1 MPRLSRMGLG
11 NGSEEPVVLRG
22 NAGGQVRQ
30 SPSAGQQSCKSKIN
44 AEYKI
49 MRVCPF
55 QVVKSTAASSF
66 LPLNSKKKKNIFS
79 YKTKK
84 KSTKNETLKR
94 LTLIM
99 QKIMNKETFFEIIA
113 QETTKK

>member
-66 LPLNSKKKKNIFS
+66 LPLNSKKKKIFFLIKQKKNQP
-79 YKTKK
+79 KTKL
-84 KSTKNETLKR
+84 SRDLH
-94 LTLIM
+94 
-99 QKIMNKETFFEIIA
+99 
-113 QETTKK
+113 